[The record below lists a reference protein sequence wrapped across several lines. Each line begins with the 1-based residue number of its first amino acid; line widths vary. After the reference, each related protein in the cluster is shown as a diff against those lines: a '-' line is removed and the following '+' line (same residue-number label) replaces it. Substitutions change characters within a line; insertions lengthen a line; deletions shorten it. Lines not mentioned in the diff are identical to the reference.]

1 VVVFH
6 RVGAREVSVAV
17 LPLDRMMKHGSLAAD
32 MPLERFDIVYVP
44 RNTIGN
50 ITVFTQQVFGSANL
64 ILNTGLV
71 GWELFNLSKV
81 YHFVP

>member
-1 VVVFH
+1 M
-6 RVGAREVSVAV
+6 AV

-50 ITVFTQQVFGSANL
+50 IAVFTQQVFGPANL
-64 ILNTGLV
+64 ILNTGLAQRQLLAML
-71 GWELFNLSKV
+71 LFDR
-81 YHFVP
+81 